1 MNKLYGYDA
10 LSVVIN
16 SKKAGQKVKEQSKE
30 DQRKTNERAN

>member
-10 LSVVIN
+10 LNVVIN

-30 DQRKTNERAN
+30 DQ